1 VVVSGRMA
9 HPAAARLAERGA
21 AAALALPAGGL
32 GAGLL
37 RHQTNTPYAAGMT
50 LDDFLAALDEREPA
64 AVAVTYG
71 GTGAGGGGGGGSRFS
86 ATTGGTGGGGG
97 GASRSHGWRP
107 REAAAIR
114 AIISEYQG
122 DDHGGPEYYQG
133 LWFAL
138 CRLAPERL
146 EP

>member
-1 VVVSGRMA
+1 
-9 HPAAARLAERGA
+9 
-21 AAALALPAGGL
+21 
-32 GAGLL
+32 
-37 RHQTNTPYAAGMT
+37 MT

-64 AVAVTYG
+64 AVVVAYG
-71 GTGAGGGGGGGSRFS
+71 GTGAAGGGGGGGGASQFG
-86 ATTGGTGGGGG
+86 TTGGTGGGGG
-97 GASRSHGWRP
+97 GASRSHGWRS